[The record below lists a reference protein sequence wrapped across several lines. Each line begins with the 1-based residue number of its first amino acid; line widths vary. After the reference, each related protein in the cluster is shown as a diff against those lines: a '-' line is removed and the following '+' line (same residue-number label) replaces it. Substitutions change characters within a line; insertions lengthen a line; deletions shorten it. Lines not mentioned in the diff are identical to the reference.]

1 MSFLFVYI
9 NTNCPNVTHN
19 ASHNASRYARA
30 GAILISDRSLFKQNA
45 RKNIQISFV
54 QPIDLYKILKMYG
67 II

>member
-9 NTNCPNVTHN
+9 NTICPNVT
-19 ASHNASRYARA
+19 HNASRYARA